1 MNVHIQKILLLSM
14 FMIPASM
21 FCAEVVKSRKKR
33 GSSLIQL
40 TLGAAE
46 GGSKKLLCLKRR
58 PQESD
63 LERIPELY
71 LEEGAGFNSEEDVF
85 KGKEYY
91 KRKLYKRKLVES
103 FEQKILAL
111 RKVFN
116 EGSYSE
122 EDGLIKEFKN
132 LQLRPSVLALSKKFD
147 VKRHSK
153 NTATA
158 FKIIARESI

>member
-85 KGKEYY
+85 KR
-91 KRKLYKRKLVES
+91 RKYYKRKLVES